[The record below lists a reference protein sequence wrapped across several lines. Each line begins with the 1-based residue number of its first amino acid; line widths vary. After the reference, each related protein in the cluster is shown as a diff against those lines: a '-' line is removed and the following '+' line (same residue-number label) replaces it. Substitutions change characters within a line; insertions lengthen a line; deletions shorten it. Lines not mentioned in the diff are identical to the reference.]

1 MSKKLT
7 IPTIENLIGKTTEIG
22 SVITHVLVLD
32 GVYKIMFNH
41 KRKGGNV
48 MVYRNQHSNLY
59 EIHFS
64 YGKYKDKGQFI
75 PNHLKT
81 SDDIYLIID
90 GFMDLYENYYGKK
103 NRNR

>member
-7 IPTIENLIGKTTEIG
+7 IPAIESLIGKRTEMD
-22 SVITHVLVLD
+22 SVITHALVLD

-41 KRKGGNV
+41 KKKGGNL

-59 EIHFS
+59 EVNFS

-75 PNHLKT
+75 PSQLQTAN
-81 SDDIYLIID
+81 DVCFVVG
-90 GFMDLYENYYGKK
+90 GFMDLFENYYGKK

>member
-7 IPTIENLIGKTTEIG
+7 IPTIETLIGRRTEMD
-22 SVITHVLVLD
+22 SVITHALVLD

-41 KRKGGNV
+41 KKKGGNM
-48 MVYRNQHSNLY
+48 MVYRNQHSNMY

-64 YGKYKDKGQFI
+64 YGKYKDKGKFLSS
-75 PNHLKT
+75 HLQT
-81 SDDIYLIID
+81 TEDVCFLIS
-90 GFMDLYENYYGKK
+90 GFMDLFENYYGKK